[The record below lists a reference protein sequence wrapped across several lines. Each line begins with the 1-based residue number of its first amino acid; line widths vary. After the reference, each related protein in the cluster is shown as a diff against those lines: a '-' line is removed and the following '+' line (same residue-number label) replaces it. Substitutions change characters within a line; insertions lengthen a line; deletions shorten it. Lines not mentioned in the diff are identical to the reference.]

1 MWDQNEATQ
10 RIESIWD
17 CWVILNEVG
26 RTLLK
31 ISATEDR
38 PVDGAKQVPEKAGL
52 EFSIKSF
59 LGHKYS

>member
-10 RIESIWD
+10 RIESIW
-17 CWVILNEVG
+17 VILSEVG